1 MQSLCNI
8 SYIGYSEFF
17 RSTTQENNHIKLNRS
32 FNLQVNQ
39 SVSLRIFQCLYCN
52 TSITLT
58 CDSLQKTVNIS
69 NSHGSKLVSVYIC
82 PSLKFNNQ
90 FKKIFSDSHL
100 VNGWKESSLSN
111 CGTQVLRNCN
121 LTIQTL
127 LHSATQVNQFWIIAQ
142 GKFYKFYIETSNSFE
157 CANKTI
163 ILRMKY
169 KHYFFYNCFLNLC

>member
-1 MQSLCNI
+1 MVSYVGIEFFFLLSFMQSLCNI

-69 NSHGSKLVSVYIC
+69 NSHGSKL
-82 PSLKFNNQ
+82 
-90 FKKIFSDSHL
+90 IFSDSHL

-127 LHSATQVNQFWIIAQ
+127 LHSANQVNQFWIIAQ
-142 GKFYKFYIETSNSFE
+142 GKFYKFYMYLFP
-157 CANKTI
+157 
-163 ILRMKY
+163 
-169 KHYFFYNCFLNLC
+169 LCKCPV